1 VIKKLLALTLC
12 LSLSACFSSRTG
24 IELEEKNFSSLSGW
38 SDNAAVGGLQ
48 AFKKTCDA
56 LYSSKVQASPL
67 FSENKY
73 VWREKCSKAKSARNS
88 KIFFEQ
94 NFRPHLVTYNGS
106 VRGKFTGYFEKE
118 IEASLKHDSV
128 YKHPIYALP
137 KNPNY
142 LNFTRKQIENGALKG
157 KGLEIAYAK
166 SAARLFFLHIQ
177 GSGILRLPNG
187 KRVEIG
193 FAGKN
198 NHPYT
203 GVGRYM
209 LDKGL
214 IKHGSADDMIQWLEK
229 NPISARTVMNMNE
242 RYVFFSLKNGGPY
255 GSLGVELTDG
265 ASLAVDPAYIPL
277 GVPLW
282 LQTTLPTTR
291 KYFGRLMNAQDTGS
305 AIKGPI
311 RGDIFFGEGAWASN
325 TASGM
330 NAEGSYFMLVPN
342 GIDADRYF

>member
-1 VIKKLLALTLC
+1 MKNLLAISLC
-12 LSLSACFSSRTG
+12 LFLASCFSRTDG
-24 IELEEKNFSSLSGW
+24 LQLEEQNYSSLSGW
-38 SDNAAVGGLQ
+38 SANSVSSGLE
-48 AFKKTCDA
+48 AFKKTCSA
-56 LYSSKVQASPL
+56 INSSRLQSNRL
-67 FSENKY
+67 FSENRDI
-73 VWREKCSKAKSARNS
+73 WQQKCQQARYSKNPKS
-88 KIFFEQ
+88 FFEQ

-106 VRGKFTGYFEKE
+106 TRGKFTGYFEKE
-118 IEASLKHDSV
+118 IEASFTKDSV
-128 YKHPIYALP
+128 YKHPIYKAP
-137 KNPNY
+137 SNPSY

-177 GSGILRLPNG
+177 GSGILKLPNG

-193 FAGKN
+193 FAAKN

-203 GVGRYM
+203 GIGRYM

-214 IKHGSADDMIQWLEK
+214 IKHGSAEDIIQWLEK
-229 NPISARTVMNMNE
+229 NPVSARTVMNMNQ
-242 RYVFFSLKNGGPY
+242 RYIFFSLKDGGPY

-277 GVPLW
+277 GVPIW
-282 LQTTLPTTR
+282 VQTTLPTTR

-305 AIKGPI
+305 AIKGGI
-311 RGDIFFGEGAWASN
+311 RGDIFFGEGKWAAI

-330 NAEGSYFMLVPN
+330 NAPGSYYVLLPN
-342 GIDADRYF
+342 EIDADRYF